1 MAARAVL
8 RPPWNRQGECFVM
21 TDVRPSDADSYDGDQ
36 VEVIQLD
43 LARAVDIFE
52 APAVELGSR
61 HGTFQPG
68 IDLCIAELE
77 SHPTER
83 PVHVEITLPPA
94 EIRDGLEES
103 FAVTMRRYCDE
114 RSYVNTCKRRSTQR
128 SGVRALRIGLP
139 VTLLGLAITAL
150 AFHVG
155 DGDDPQ
161 TGVVDI
167 IGWVL
172 AWLGLWYPFDK
183 LVFYASDDIRENRA
197 LDALRD
203 ARVAVSPRPSDD
215 EGKAATARAVD

>member
-1 MAARAVL
+1 
-8 RPPWNRQGECFVM
+8 M
-21 TDVRPSDADSYDGDQ
+21 TDVRQSEADSHDTDGE
-36 VEVIQLD
+36 EVIQLD
-43 LARAVDIFE
+43 LARAVDMFE
-52 APAVELGSR
+52 TPTVELGSR
-61 HGTFQPG
+61 RGTFRPG
-68 IDLCIAELE
+68 IDLCIAELVGK
-77 SHPTER
+77 PTAR
-83 PVHVEITLPPA
+83 PVHVEITLPRS
-94 EIRDGLEES
+94 EIRDGLGELL
-103 FAVTMRRYCDE
+103 AVTMRRYCDE
-114 RSYVNTCKRRSTQR
+114 RSYTNTQKRRSTQR

-183 LVFYASDDIRENRA
+183 LVFYASDDVRENPA

-203 ARVAVSPRPSDD
+203 ARVTIIPRAPDD
-215 EGKAATARAVD
+215 EDTAASARAVD